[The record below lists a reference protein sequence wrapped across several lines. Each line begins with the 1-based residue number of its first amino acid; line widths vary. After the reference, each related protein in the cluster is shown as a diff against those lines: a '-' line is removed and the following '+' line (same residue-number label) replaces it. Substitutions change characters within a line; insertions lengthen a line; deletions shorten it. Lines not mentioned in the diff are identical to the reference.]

1 MLPTPAYCPLWK
13 DVTSRWRV
21 MLYINYLGVLLYG
34 RHTSPLLAYSITS
47 IGMDSWI
54 FSFILCFITQ
64 HYIIYF
70 VAQIVCVFH
79 CLIPGTTTRARL
91 SPPLESAVSPRSSG
105 FFSQRMML
113 ETKTWMCPLLLGYTC
128 FWALSGDR
136 ASHVPSHIASTISQF
151 SSVSISPPHPFH

>member
-1 MLPTPAYCPLWK
+1 MWSVYTVEWNATHPCILPSLEGCHFKVESHALHK
-13 DVTSRWRV
+13 
-21 MLYINYLGVLLYG
+21 LFGVLLYG
-34 RHTSPLLAYSITS
+34 RHTSSPLLAYSITS

-91 SPPLESAVSPRSSG
+91 SPPLESAVSPGSSG

-151 SSVSISPPHPFH
+151 S